1 MKHAVIMAHPKGR
14 AFTRL
19 IADTYSDAVRAR
31 GHEALFRDLYAM
43 DFDPRLRAEEIP
55 GPDGA
60 APAPDVVAERALL
73 ADVDVFAFVY
83 PIWFG
88 APPAILKGYVERVFG
103 VGFAYRNLKA
113 GGSEP
118 LLTGR
123 KMISFTSS
131 GSENTWLGDSG
142 HWEAVRQVFDK
153 RLQVACGLEPLDH
166 VNHGGVDDDLPPEK
180 VEEAVAG
187 VRRIVSELF

>member
-1 MKHAVIMAHPKGR
+1 MKHAVILARPGPR
-14 AFTRL
+14 SFTRL
-19 IADTYSDAVRAR
+19 IADTYGAAVRER
-31 GHEALFRDLYAM
+31 GGQVLVRDLYAM
-43 DFDPRLRAEEIP
+43 DFDPRLKAAEIP
-55 GPDGA
+55 TADGA
-60 APAPDVVAERALL
+60 SPAPDVVAERAVL

-118 LLTGR
+118 LLGGR

-131 GSENTWLGDSG
+131 GSENTWLVDSG

-166 VNHGGVDDDLPPEK
+166 VNHGGVDADLPPEK

-187 VRRIVSELF
+187 VRRIVAELF

>member
-1 MKHAVIMAHPKGR
+1 MRHAVILARPGDR
-14 AFTRL
+14 SFSRL
-19 IADTYSDAVRAR
+19 MADTYVQAVTDR
-31 GHEALFRDLYAM
+31 GHTAILRDLYVM
-43 DFDPRLRAEEIP
+43 DFDPRLKASEIP
-55 GPDGA
+55 TSSGA
-60 APAPDVVAERALL
+60 TPAPDVVAERAAL

-103 VGFAYRNLKA
+103 VGFAYRTLKA

-123 KMISFTSS
+123 RMISFTSS
-131 GSENTWLGDSG
+131 GSENTWLVDSG
-142 HWEAVRQVFDK
+142 QWSGVRQAFDR

-166 VNHGGVDDDLPPEK
+166 VNHGGVDADLPPDR

-187 VRRIVSELF
+187 VRRIVAELF